1 MAAVL
6 SIIAQLLPFLSKV
19 IGANWMDLAVTITAA
34 VDALWTAFKSGSVTN
49 EVLVSLQ
56 QLEAV
61 LTAIKNDTGAD
72 PDKLA
77 LAVEIAGIVTAGIAG
92 LQAAEAGADPA
103 DLPVP
108 PPVV

>member
-6 SIIAQLLPFLSKV
+6 SIIASLLPFLTKV
-19 IGANWMDLAVTITAA
+19 IGAKWTDLITTITNAI
-34 VDALWTAFKSGSVTN
+34 DALWTAFKAGNVTN

-61 LTAIKNDTGAD
+61 LTAIENDTGVD
-72 PDKLA
+72 PNKLA
-77 LAVEIAGIVTAGIAG
+77 LAVEIAGIVTAAITG

-103 DLPVP
+103 NLPIP
-108 PPVV
+108 PAIN

>member
-1 MAAVL
+1 MVAVL
-6 SIIAQLLPFLSKV
+6 TIISSLLPFLSKV
-19 IGANWMDLAVTITAA
+19 IGANYVDLGQALVTTI
-34 VDALWTAFKSGSVTN
+34 DGLWTAFKSGSTTN

-56 QLEAV
+56 GLQTI

-77 LAVEIAGIVTAGIAG
+77 LAVGIAGIVTAAITG

-103 DLPVP
+103 LLPVP
-108 PPVV
+108 PEVV